1 MFVRIEFIKRQFS
14 IEIYTIEMDTIFSI
28 SYMTTFV
35 GQWQKC
41 SLLPEY
47 QWTLIENPGKLTNRI
62 YMIIWQ
68 QNPSTL
74 YLGLI
79 LIIERFWQKYEHTN
93 GTTRRKSSLIT
104 PDIESW
110 SNLLCSPFNNKM
122 TSIATY
128 NVYWNYAVLKT
139 VTLGVH
145 LSQQIISYLHLKLA
159 N

>member
-1 MFVRIEFIKRQFS
+1 MQKATVFPSVCLSKHTIVDDNFFTVETQVNAHHPLFVRIEFIKRQFS

-93 GTTRRKSSLIT
+93 GTT
-104 PDIESW
+104 
-110 SNLLCSPFNNKM
+110 
-122 TSIATY
+122 
-128 NVYWNYAVLKT
+128 
-139 VTLGVH
+139 VH
-145 LSQQIISYLHLKLA
+145 KVHS
-159 N
+159 